1 MKIKHSKYKNT
12 GLLFELLVRQITAD
26 TLNGGESPSLNILKK
41 SFAKTELGKEY
52 KLYETLFK
60 IKNLTEGKAEVTLST
75 VLEATRKLNRSAL
88 KREKYNLIKE
98 IQHHYSPNEFF
109 KHQVPNYKG
118 YAAFYKLIEIYNSD
132 KLSETDEIINNK
144 ITILECLTEN
154 SVSEKK
160 VKQDLIEEFSKYDKD
175 LRVLTY
181 KVMLERF
188 NGKYS
193 NLNKDQKEIL
203 AEFINSIDNT
213 PRLKEIY
220 NTKINELKK
229 SLKFHTKKIKEGAT
243 QIKLVEVVKLLHEMD
258 KNSKINNNDL
268 INLLQYYELT
278 EELSRINNGWNH

>member
-26 TLNGGESPSLNILKK
+26 TLNEGESPSLGILKK

-60 IKNLTEGKAEVTLST
+60 NKNITEGKAEVTLNT

-98 IQHHYSPNEFF
+98 IQQYYNINDFF

-132 KLSETDEIINNK
+132 KLSETNEIINNK
-144 ITILECLTEN
+144 VTILECLTEN
-154 SVSEKK
+154 PVNEKK

-188 NGKYS
+188 NGKYT
-193 NLNKDQKEIL
+193 NLNKGQKEIL
-203 AEFINSIDNT
+203 KEFINSIDNT

-229 SLKFHTKKIKEGAT
+229 SLKLHAETIKNGAIKIKL
-243 QIKLVEVVKLLHEMD
+243 IEVVKLLQEIN
-258 KNSKINNNDL
+258 KGSKINNNDL
-268 INLLQYYELT
+268 VNLLQYYELT
-278 EELSRINNGWNH
+278 EELSKVSNG

>member
-60 IKNLTEGKAEVTLST
+60 TKNLSEGKAEITLNA

-88 KREKYNLIKE
+88 RREKYNLIKE
-98 IQHHYSPNEFF
+98 IQQHYNVNEFF

-132 KLSETDEIINNK
+132 KLSETNEIIDNK
-144 ITILECLTEN
+144 VTILECLTERPI
-154 SVSEKK
+154 SQKK
-160 VKQDLIEEFSKYDKD
+160 VKQDLVEEFAKYDKD

-181 KVMLERF
+181 KVMLEKF
-188 NGKYS
+188 NGKYA
-193 NLNKDQKEIL
+193 NLNKGQKEVL
-203 AEFINSIDNT
+203 KEFMNSIDNT

-220 NTKINELKK
+220 NTKINEVKK
-229 SLKFHTKKIKEGAT
+229 VLRLQARKVKDDATKIK
-243 QIKLVEVVKLLHEMD
+243 LLEVVNLLKEID
-258 KNSKINNNDL
+258 KSTRISNDDL

-278 EELSRINNGWNH
+278 EELTKVG

>member
-60 IKNLTEGKAEVTLST
+60 TKNLSEGKAEITLNA

-88 KREKYNLIKE
+88 RREKYNLIKE
-98 IQHHYSPNEFF
+98 IQQHYNVNEFF

-132 KLSETDEIINNK
+132 KLSETNEIIDNK
-144 ITILECLTEN
+144 VTILECLTERPI
-154 SVSEKK
+154 SQKK
-160 VKQDLIEEFSKYDKD
+160 VKQDLVEEFAKYDKD

-181 KVMLERF
+181 KVMLEKF
-188 NGKYS
+188 NGKYA
-193 NLNKDQKEIL
+193 NLNKGQKEVL
-203 AEFINSIDNT
+203 KEFMNSIDNT

-220 NTKINELKK
+220 NTKINEVKKVLKLQARK
-229 SLKFHTKKIKEGAT
+229 VKDDATKIK
-243 QIKLVEVVKLLHEMD
+243 LLEVVNLLKEID
-258 KNSKINNNDL
+258 KGTRISNDDL

-278 EELSRINNGWNH
+278 EELTKVG

>member
-26 TLNGGESPSLNILKK
+26 TLSGGESPSLNILKK

-60 IKNLTEGKAEVTLST
+60 TKNLTEGKAEVTLNT

-88 KREKYNLIKE
+88 RREKYNLINE
-98 IQHHYSPNEFF
+98 IRKHYNINEFF
-109 KHQVPNYKG
+109 RHQVPNYKG

-132 KLSETDEIINNK
+132 KLSETEEIINNK
-144 ITILECLTEN
+144 VTILEFLSERPI
-154 SVSEKK
+154 SEKK
-160 VKQDLIEEFSKYDKD
+160 VKQDLVEEFAKYDKD

-181 KVMLERF
+181 KVMLEKF

-193 NLNKDQKEIL
+193 NLNSGQKEVL
-203 AEFINSIDNT
+203 KEFMNSIDNT

-220 NTKINELKK
+220 NNKINEIKEVLKLQAEK
-229 SLKFHTKKIKEGAT
+229 VKDDATKIK
-243 QIKLVEVVKLLHEMD
+243 LLEVVKLLKEID
-258 KNSKINNNDL
+258 KGSRISNDDL
-268 INLLQYYELT
+268 INLLQYYQLT
-278 EELSRINNGWNH
+278 EELALVK

>member
-60 IKNLTEGKAEVTLST
+60 TKNLSEGKAEITLNA

-98 IQHHYSPNEFF
+98 IQQHYNVNEFF

-118 YAAFYKLIEIYNSD
+118 YAAFYKLVEIYNSD
-132 KLSETDEIINNK
+132 KLSETNEIIDNK
-144 ITILECLTEN
+144 VTILECLTERP
-154 SVSEKK
+154 VSQKK
-160 VKQDLIEEFSKYDKD
+160 VKQDLVEEFAKYDKD

-181 KVMLERF
+181 KVMLEKF
-188 NGKYS
+188 NGKYA
-193 NLNKDQKEIL
+193 NLNKGQKEVL
-203 AEFINSIDNT
+203 KEFMNSIDNT

-220 NTKINELKK
+220 NTKINEVKKVLKLQARK
-229 SLKFHTKKIKEGAT
+229 VKDDATKIK
-243 QIKLVEVVKLLHEMD
+243 LLEVVKLLKEID
-258 KNSKINNNDL
+258 KGSRISNDDL

-278 EELSRINNGWNH
+278 EELSKNI